1 MKLSLLV
8 IKLIGFFSV
17 RLNKLS
23 LRSNMIKVI
32 TLAAW
37 VTIMVADWWV
47 IIYLTHVH
55 KFTTLLPK
63 RKRVETILTLL
74 VATNFLVALL
84 LWLVFKN

>member
-1 MKLSLLV
+1 M
-8 IKLIGFFSV
+8 GFFSV

-32 TLAAW
+32 VLSVW
-37 VTIMVADWWV
+37 ITIMVADWWV
-47 IIYLTHVH
+47 IIYLTHVRQL
-55 KFTTLLPK
+55 TILLPK
-63 RKRVETILTLL
+63 RKRIEYALTFL